1 MSARGKAVQGSNQRA
16 RAVGIPGLQAG
27 EDVKKLMS
35 LRIFS
40 EP

>member
-27 EDVKKLMS
+27 EDVKMD
-35 LRIFS
+35 
-40 EP
+40 EAA